1 MPPGRFLSDAEI
13 ERLEG
18 WPEAIERRDVVRY
31 FALDGEDL
39 AFVRGQRGAANQIGI
54 ALQLCSLRW
63 LGFIPEDLAGAPEEA
78 LAMLGGALD
87 VTPRVIFDYAV
98 RAPTRFEHRLLVRD
112 HAGYRALSH
121 PDLEAVGGCLVDTA
135 LAHERP
141 SLLLVRLCEIL
152 RDEKVERPSI
162 DRLVR
167 LVGWARERAH
177 ERTFAQLAPQLTDQ
191 VRGKLD
197 GLLVDRSRPLRPR
210 VAANTADERER
221 QGAGSRAAHILD
233 RRARR

>member
-1 MPPGRFLSDAEI
+1 MGRVLEAEQFLNHALGFLVAGIAFLSDAEI

-18 WPEAIERRDVVRY
+18 WQEAIGRRDLVRY

-39 AFVRGQRGAANQIGI
+39 AFVRGQRGAANQLGI

-63 LGFIPEDLAGAPEEA
+63 LGFIPKDLAGSPEEA
-78 LAMLGGALD
+78 LATLGGALD
-87 VTPRVIFDYAV
+87 VAPRAIFDYAV
-98 RAPTRFEHRLLVRD
+98 RAPTRVEHRLLVRD
-112 HAGYRALSH
+112 HAGYRAFSDR
-121 PDLEAVGGCLVDTA
+121 DLEALGGRLVDTA

-152 RDEKVERPSI
+152 RTEKVERPSI

-177 ERTFAQLAPQLTDQ
+177 ERTFAQLAPQRKQ
-191 VRGKLD
+191 R
-197 GLLVDRSRPLRPR
+197 
-210 VAANTADERER
+210 AH
-221 QGAGSRAAHILD
+221 GSRGT
-233 RRARR
+233 RGCSPR